1 MGMNREQYLLGKLA
15 EEGSEVAQ
23 MALKTQQFGLDEVY
37 VDESNRQRLHGELND
52 LLTIVHL

>member
-23 MALKTQQFGLDEVY
+23 MALKTQQFGLDDVY
-37 VDESNRQRLHGELND
+37 IDEKQSSKIARRNE
-52 LLTIVHL
+52 